1 MDERVVVDASVWIS
15 RLTPQD
21 VNYSASS
28 LWATHFTSKGGL
40 LVVPKFLLIEV
51 AGAIS
56 RLTGDSAVAKKIV
69 ANISKDKAMNFVSLN
84 SMLVKNAID
93 IAATFK
99 LRGSDAIYV
108 ALAHQRNIPLVSWDK
123 EQLKRA
129 SSVLTATHTPDAY
142 PFEEDTEEAEENDKS

>member
-56 RLTGDSAVAKKIV
+56 RLTGDSAVAKKIGCHPECCV
-69 ANISKDKAMNFVSLN
+69 KVGSKQASRDAREVQPVPGIGQGRERPRDFQKASPEKAVKSGQEPPRLADATQDIRFHKISV
-84 SMLVKNAID
+84 
-93 IAATFK
+93 
-99 LRGSDAIYV
+99 
-108 ALAHQRNIPLVSWDK
+108 
-123 EQLKRA
+123 
-129 SSVLTATHTPDAY
+129 
-142 PFEEDTEEAEENDKS
+142 